1 MISIYIMNMLIT
13 VFLMLPAFTNQDK
26 SILKGTPEDLK
37 DAEKKKIWKI
47 AGKYKTVIEIFPQF
61 LFTLLS
67 LLLEAWKF

>member
-37 DAEKKKIWKI
+37 DAEKKKKI
-47 AGKYKTVIEIFPQF
+47 ER
-61 LFTLLS
+61 
-67 LLLEAWKF
+67 LLENTKQW

>member
-37 DAEKKKIWKI
+37 DA
-47 AGKYKTVIEIFPQF
+47 GNQLYKTLIEIFPQF

-67 LLLEAWKF
+67 LLLGAWKF